1 MYVYLELKTYQSY
14 WMPPMNITMAQH
26 PSDLDLSSE
35 VFKNLKCM
43 CELMH
48 IYNLRTDRCVIYKIL
63 KFHLKVVNT
72 LDLIQRFQRVLR

>member
-1 MYVYLELKTYQSY
+1 
-14 WMPPMNITMAQH
+14 MPPMKITMAQH

-48 IYNLRTDRCVIYKIL
+48 IYNLRTYKIP
-63 KFHLKVVNT
+63 KFHLNVVNT